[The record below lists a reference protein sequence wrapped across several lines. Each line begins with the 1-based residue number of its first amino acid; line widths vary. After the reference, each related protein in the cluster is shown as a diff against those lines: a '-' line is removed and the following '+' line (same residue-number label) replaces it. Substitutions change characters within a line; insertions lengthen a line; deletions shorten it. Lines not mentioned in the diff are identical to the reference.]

1 MIPRLTQ
8 ITQLLHTAAK
18 EKHFN
23 ASLPLTIKVL
33 AKLKGDLY
41 LLQIGSQKIE
51 TKSHKELLI
60 GGRYWGEMGK
70 SSLGHIALRNLVM
83 QPQILQSFQHSPLH
97 FSIDDLKSLFSLEE
111 QTEESNIFEDF
122 KDFILQKLANASSKN
137 EFLFLSNMLLALKS
151 GVLNL
156 IVGEKENIL
165 QVKKI
170 ATNKVRFTAI
180 MPILGMIEG
189 EITHQN
195 QDNILDI
202 KVLYESTKEIL
213 EKNLEDIRGFKVG
226 VIRLDQNIKP
236 MYEFKEQLL
245 DIKG

>member
-1 MIPRLTQ
+1 MISKLAN
-8 ITQLLHTAAK
+8 ISHIFHAATK

-41 LLQIGSQKIE
+41 LLQIGTQKIE

-83 QPQILQSFQHSPLH
+83 QPQILQSFQHSPLN
-97 FSIDDLKSLFSLEE
+97 FSIDDLKSLFLEE

-122 KDFILQKLANASSKN
+122 KDFILQKLATASSKS

-156 IVGEKENIL
+156 IIGEKENIL
-165 QVKKI
+165 QVKKN
-170 ATNKVRFTAI
+170 ATNKIKFTAI

-195 QDNILDI
+195 HDNILDI

-213 EKNLEDIRGFKVG
+213 EKNFENIRGFKVG
-226 VIRLDQNIKP
+226 VIRIDQNIKP

>member
-1 MIPRLTQ
+1 MISKLAN
-8 ITQLLHTAAK
+8 ISHIFHAAAK

-41 LLQIGSQKIE
+41 LLQIGTQKIE

-83 QPQILQSFQHSPLH
+83 QPQILQSFQHSPLN
-97 FSIDDLKSLFSLEE
+97 FSIDDLKSLFSEE

-122 KDFILQKLANASSKN
+122 KDFILQKLATASSKS

-156 IVGEKENIL
+156 IIGEKENIL
-165 QVKKI
+165 QVKKN
-170 ATNKVRFTAI
+170 AANKVKFTAI
-180 MPILGMIEG
+180 MPVLGMIEG

-195 QDNILDI
+195 HDNILDI

-213 EKNLEDIRGFKVG
+213 EKNFENIRGFKVG
-226 VIRLDQNIKP
+226 VIRIDQNIKP

>member
-1 MIPRLTQ
+1 MISKLAN
-8 ITQLLHTAAK
+8 ISHIFHAATK

-41 LLQIGSQKIE
+41 LLQIGTQKIE

-83 QPQILQSFQHSPLH
+83 QPQILQSFQHSPLN
-97 FSIDDLKSLFSLEE
+97 FSIDDLKSLFLEE

-122 KDFILQKLANASSKN
+122 KDFILQKLATASSKS

-156 IVGEKENIL
+156 IIGEKENIL
-165 QVKKI
+165 QVKKN
-170 ATNKVRFTAI
+170 ATNKIKFTAI

-195 QDNILDI
+195 HDNILDI

-213 EKNLEDIRGFKVG
+213 EKNFENIRGFKVG
-226 VIRLDQNIKP
+226 AIRIDQNIKP